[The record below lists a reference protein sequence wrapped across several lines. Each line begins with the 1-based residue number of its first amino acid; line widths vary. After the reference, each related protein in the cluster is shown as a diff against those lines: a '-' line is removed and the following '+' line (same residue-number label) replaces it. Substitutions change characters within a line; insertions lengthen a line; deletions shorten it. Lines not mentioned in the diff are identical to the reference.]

1 MESKKY
7 NKNGKYILV
16 VCPNPSVDI
25 FAWVDGLKIAG
36 SNRVTKELHYPGG
49 KGVHVAMAIA
59 ELGIEVKLLGFW
71 GGPTGSWV
79 KTECEKRYKNLKW
92 IGLGLDGWTRSCY
105 TFKSDSEVDETE
117 LLGMGPELTDDDLE
131 SFNKSFEDYLPDA
144 ICVTMSGSWP
154 KGAPSNGYA
163 NLIARSNA
171 QSKAVILDCSG
182 DQLLNGLKLNP
193 YAVHLNR
200 SEVTSYTGLD
210 DVEEASRKLSEIT
223 IAAITDGSKGLY
235 LSENQNTIH
244 ASCIIDAVHSAVGS
258 GDCLTAGLA
267 VGFAKGLPQEEV
279 AKLGV
284 ACGAANCL
292 KEDLGMLNRE
302 DVDRLV
308 EKVKVHNG
316 HLINSN
322 A

>member
-7 NKNGKYILV
+7 NNNGKYILV

-25 FAWVDGLKIAG
+25 YAWLDDFQVAG
-36 SNRVTKELHYPGG
+36 SNRITKELHYPGG

-59 ELGIEVKLLGFW
+59 ELGLEVRLLGFW

-79 KTECEKRYKNLKW
+79 KTECEKRYKNLKC
-92 IGLGLDGWTRSCY
+92 IGLGVDTWTRSCY
-105 TFKSDSEVDETE
+105 TFKSASKIDETE
-117 LLGMGPELTDDDLE
+117 LLGMGPELTDEHLE
-131 SFNKSFEDYLPDA
+131 SFYKSFEDYLPDA

-163 NLIARSNA
+163 NLIARANA

-182 DQLLNGLKLNP
+182 EQLENGLKLNP
-193 YAVHLNR
+193 YAVHLNK
-200 SEVTSYTGLD
+200 SEVTSYTGID
-210 DVEEASRKLSEIT
+210 DVELASKKLSEIT
-223 IAAITDGSKGLY
+223 IAAITDGSRGLY
-235 LSENQNTIH
+235 LSSNPNTIH
-244 ASCIIDAVHSAVGS
+244 ASCTINQVYSAVGS

-267 VGFAKGLPQEEV
+267 VGFARGLPQEHV

-292 KEDLGMLNRE
+292 REDLGMLNKE
-302 DVDRLV
+302 DVESLESQVIIHNDQLV
-308 EKVKVHNG
+308 NT
-316 HLINSN
+316 N